1 MVNSKKKPSYKLIS
15 TYKTELMGVASI
27 SVLIG
32 HAGTAIIADTGVVS
46 LIPKIA
52 TLICTLM
59 YMFFFLSG
67 FGCYYSLNKSNNTR
81 RFYANRIKKVLLP
94 YLEISLIAYAIK
106 YFVLEFSVSKF
117 IKAMFFIS
125 FWVKNEGAWYIAVV
139 LILYVIYPLLYNI
152 QKSPKGKLN
161 IIALLLIILCITLV
175 LGYIKEPWKYN
186 VNYSYIGHFG
196 GPLMGALCFIVGSL
210 VAEKSLNLNK
220 YSYLLIMIMA
230 MIWPLSKLNPI
241 TRYSSSISLI
251 ASVFLGMSGVFILP
265 LGFQRMSQ
273 GIKEKSLSFLRIMGG
288 ATLELY
294 LTNIYVNDLLSQ
306 LNFSFPNDQYRIK
319 YSIFFTTLG
328 VLLTIILI
336 KGKKSIKHL
345 YAK

>member
-46 LIPKIA
+46 LIPKIT

-81 RFYANRIKKVLLP
+81 RFYANRIKKVLVP

-117 IKAMFFIS
+117 IEAMFFIS

-152 QKSPKGKLN
+152 QKSQKGKLN
-161 IIALLLIILCITLV
+161 IIALLLIILSITLL

-196 GPLMGALCFIVGSL
+196 GPLLGAFCFIVGSL
-210 VAEKSLNLNK
+210 AAEKSLNLNK
-220 YSYLLIMIMA
+220 YSYLLIMTMA

-251 ASVFLGMSGVFILP
+251 ASVFLGMSGVFIFP

-273 GIKEKSLSFLRIMGG
+273 SVKEKSLSFLKIMGG

-328 VLLTIILI
+328 VLLTIVLI